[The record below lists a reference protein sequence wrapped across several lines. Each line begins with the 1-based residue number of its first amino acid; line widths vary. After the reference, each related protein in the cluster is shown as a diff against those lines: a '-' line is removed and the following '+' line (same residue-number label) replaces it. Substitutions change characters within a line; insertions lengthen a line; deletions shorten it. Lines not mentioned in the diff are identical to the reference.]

1 MKQITLIVL
10 GAAFVFLIGYD
21 MFAIG
26 KGGTEASISSM
37 IINFSY
43 KMPMFTFGFGFIC
56 GHLFWRMRSNKDTQ
70 KIDKGE

>member
-43 KMPMFTFGFGFIC
+43 KMPMFTFGFGFILWALILENEKQQ
-56 GHLFWRMRSNKDTQ
+56 GYAKDR
-70 KIDKGE
+70 